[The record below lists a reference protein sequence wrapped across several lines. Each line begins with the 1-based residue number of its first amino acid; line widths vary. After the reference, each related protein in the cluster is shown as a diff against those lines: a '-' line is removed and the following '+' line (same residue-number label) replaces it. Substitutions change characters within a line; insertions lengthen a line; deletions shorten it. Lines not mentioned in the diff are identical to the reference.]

1 MANPVYTINSGIG
14 GSGEYLNIKTYD
26 SGGSFPTDTI
36 SSTSDPTHSYGSHTA
51 YYHSIAK
58 GDSAFNKNLNATN
71 PTLSP
76 APPAVP
82 PDAVP
87 AWLLLHDAEN
97 FSIGT
102 GIPNIRIVT
111 NGRQKRVYS
120 TPPDWTTLNF
130 QGDGH
135 VFVSSGDQVAINTT
149 NGVVTIEGGYKFGT
163 VTTTENNSSH
173 NFNIDNE
180 NQYIRA
186 HSTDPI
192 THSDIWTKDTN
203 NNFRLNT
210 GNKPDN
216 VTITSGTGNLI
227 FTYAGDDTVLQ
238 KNNGSNWIYGGDGM
252 DSIAIQSDNW
262 GTVDGCNG
270 KDTINFRRND
280 AHVYGGGDND
290 FISVI
295 SDNDALNTIHGGP
308 SGTSG
313 SGLDS
318 PDTSDT
324 IKAGTFSKMWGDG
337 GADSISAISYNT
349 IYGGWSAVTIA
360 GATTINQQY
369 DNYKYGP
376 DSSDSIYAVNYNYI
390 AGCGAGDS
398 IVANQYNTI
407 YGGLSRGLSA
417 DIADDDDGG
426 TDAFGFRTKE
436 GPTGDTVADGA
447 DSIKAVLGNK
457 IYAGGGD
464 DTVDVKYANLVFGGA
479 GADTILALDKNS
491 IAGGAGAD
499 CLKAGEHAYIDAGP
513 DKDNIK
519 AGFDSSIWGASGN
532 DSIDA
537 TDTNYIDGG
546 EDSDYI
552 TATDDNTIYGGSGSD
567 TISAQ
572 DGNAIWGDW
581 GDSAPSTLVSNWLS
595 SNNVNSSLYASFHIT
610 HNELQGL
617 GRDEGGAAG
626 NDSIVARNR
635 NTIHGGWG
643 NDSISASDFNLAY
656 GDAGNDTLYLD
667 SNNSIWGGAGSD
679 IIKATDKN
687 LIYGDDSSGVDP
699 GAGDDSIVARTDDTI
714 YGGAGKD
721 TIIADDAAKID
732 AGTGDDSISFGM
744 NSSIVAGTGDDTI
757 VSQAPGSSTAPNG
770 SAGSSIWG
778 GRGDMDSLGRPVY
791 AWGTD
796 SHGNRIPVDPKTAG
810 ATDVHGHNV
819 FTGADALVTI
829 MDFKFGNDVIHFG
842 KAFEASAVTAFGYGN
857 STIVPTTDY
866 QIYTAGTDR
875 INVAATISDAAN
887 IDMQNETG
895 KFVIFGNPNG
905 TLKGGFANT
914 LIGGRNDDT
923 IYGGEGDYIYGGLGN
938 DTINLNGYNGWRD
951 HVGLTDEGGTD
962 TVTSFQQGWGEGD
975 DVVWYNV
982 PLKKELTDANGKV
995 TDVVITNTDAEADLN
1010 DADVR
1015 VVGDKTI
1022 LTQGHGS
1029 LILNGVTHGEIL
1041 VEDGKG
1047 VYRAALL
1054 GDGYFNDSTRG
1065 GQIFIGR
1072 KKYSDKVSFE
1082 KNNHDLVVDLGMTKR
1097 FKEKNAKYYSIEQVI
1112 GGSGN
1117 NTLVGAKNV
1126 RNTLEGGVG
1135 TSSIWGGGASA
1146 DLMVSGTGS
1155 ATDHYTTFFYG
1166 AGDGDD
1172 TIEGFRT
1179 TDASEAHFKR
1189 DILDIH
1195 SGDVTSVRKK
1205 GIDIVLTM
1213 AGRGDRLTIRNAASG
1228 LFDQLIEVNVMG
1240 RKTAAKITGADE
1252 VITYDP
1258 HAQYYF
1264 ANIPAGATIRNF
1276 GDNTRIYLD
1285 GRTGDYYRGITNIDV
1300 DRGNRLELAGDAS
1313 NNRITYSG
1321 RGTASLYGSFGDDT
1335 LTGSKDGMNRFFFG
1349 KSDGND
1355 IIMRSTADDKVMLYD
1370 VALEDVVS
1378 AEAKNG
1384 TMRIALKSGAH
1395 LAIQHFDVNAVHDFK
1410 LATGDTWVY
1419 NHNATGGGFWSP
1431 KSNSPAQR

>member
-14 GSGEYLNIKTYD
+14 GSGEYLSVKTSVSGSPDDFVYATITSGTDPNITH
-26 SGGSFPTDTI
+26 GSLP
-36 SSTSDPTHSYGSHTA
+36 SRTA

-82 PDAVP
+82 PDTVP
-87 AWLLLHDAEN
+87 AWLLLHDAED

-111 NGRQKRVYS
+111 NGRRKRVYS
-120 TPPDWTTLNF
+120 TPNWTTLNF
-130 QGDGH
+130 QGAGH
-135 VFVSSGDQVAINTT
+135 VFVSSEDQVAINAT

-173 NFNIDNE
+173 KFNIDNE

-192 THSDIWTKDTN
+192 THSDIWTKDAD

-210 GNKPDN
+210 GYKPDN
-216 VTITSGTGNLI
+216 VTITSGTGNYI

-313 SGLDS
+313 SGLDR

-349 IYGGWSAVTIA
+349 IYGGWSAVGIA

-369 DNYKYGP
+369 PNYKYGP

-407 YGGLSRGLSA
+407 YGGLSRGLPS
-417 DIADDDDGG
+417 DISDYDDGG
-426 TDAFGFRTKE
+426 TDASGFQTKE
-436 GPTGDTVADGA
+436 GPTTDTVADGA

-457 IYAGGGD
+457 IYAGGD
-464 DTVDVKYANLVFGGA
+464 KDTVDAMYANLIFGGA
-479 GADTILALDKNS
+479 GDDSIKALDKNS

-499 CLKAGEHAYIDAGP
+499 CIKAGEHSYIDAGP
-513 DKDNIK
+513 NDNGTTDVID
-519 AGFDSSIWGASGN
+519 AGFDSSVW
-532 DSIDA
+532 
-537 TDTNYIDGG
+537 
-546 EDSDYI
+546 
-552 TATDDNTIYGGSGSD
+552 GGSGSD
-567 TISAQ
+567 SIKVDNTSYVNA
-572 DGNAIWGDW
+572 GNDNDSIWGKD
-581 GDSAPSTLVSNWLS
+581 DSTI
-595 SNNVNSSLYASFHIT
+595 Y
-610 HNELQGL
+610 
-617 GRDEGGAAG
+617 GAAG
-626 NDSIVARNR
+626 KDFIDATDGNIIYGDGTDSVNVSSSISSYTTAHGALLGLSRTESGNADNDTIQAKNR
-635 NTIHGGWG
+635 NTMHGGWG
-643 NDSISASDFNLAY
+643 DDSIIGTDFNLAY
-656 GDAGNDTLYLD
+656 GDAGKDTLYLD

-679 IIKATDKN
+679 IIKATDHN

-1010 DADVR
+1010 DADVH

-1097 FKEKNAKYYSIEQVI
+1097 FKEKSAKYYSIEQVI

-1189 DILDIH
+1189 DTLDIH

-1300 DRGNRLELAGDAS
+1300 DRGNRLELAGDAA

-1355 IIMRSTADDKVMLYD
+1355 IITRSTADDKVMLYD

>member
-1 MANPVYTINSGIG
+1 MPASTNIYVLDR
-14 GSGEYLNIKTYD
+14 GSL
-26 SGGSFPTDTI
+26 SGGVYLSKKLYVSPSGNDDFSDYITG
-36 SSTSDPTHSYGSHTA
+36 SASDPRPPHTHSNPPYSNIG
-51 YYHSIAK
+51 YYRSFAERDNNFVSNWSATD
-58 GDSAFNKNLNATN
+58 GDPLAVIPIPAQPPRYISAGK
-71 PTLSP
+71 
-76 APPAVP
+76 
-82 PDAVP
+82 
-87 AWLLLHDAEN
+87 LLLDDA
-97 FSIGT
+97 IY
-102 GIPNIRIVT
+102 NIQGGNQHLRIVT
-111 NGRQKRVYS
+111 NHRRNPVWS
-120 TPPDWTTLNF
+120 TTQTWTTLNF
-130 QGDGH
+130 LVSGYVYVSTGDT
-135 VFVSSGDQVAINTT
+135 VAINASH
-149 NGVVTIEGGYKFGT
+149 GVVTIEGGYKSGT
-163 VTTTENNSSH
+163 VTTTEDAPQE
-173 NFNIDNE
+173 FNVDNE
-180 NQYIRA
+180 NPKKVYNSGRNIVEK
-186 HSTDPI
+186 DP
-192 THSDIWTKDTN
+192 D

-210 GNKPDN
+210 SNKADH
-216 VTITSGTGNLI
+216 VTITSGTGNYI
-227 FTYAGDDTVLQ
+227 YTYGGDDTIIQ
-238 KNNGSNWIYGGDGM
+238 QNNGKNWIYGGDGK
-252 DSIAIQSDNW
+252 DSISIQNKNA
-262 GTVDGCNG
+262 GIVDGCNG
-270 KDTINFRRND
+270 SDTITLKRENSS
-280 AHVYGGGDND
+280 VYGGGGND
-290 FISVI
+290 SITVLDFSATTT
-295 SDNDALNTIHGGP
+295 DALNTIHGGP

-313 SGLDS
+313 SGLDD
-318 PDTSDT
+318 PDGDDT
-324 IKAGTFSKMWGDG
+324 IHATHFNKIWGDG
-337 GADSISAISYNT
+337 GADSISVFSNNT
-349 IYGGWSAVTIA
+349 VYGGWSAVTIA

-369 DNYKYGP
+369 ANYKYGP
-376 DSSDSIYAVNYNYI
+376 DSSDSIYAVNNNYI

-407 YGGLSRGLSA
+407 YGGLSRGLAS

-426 TDAFGFRTKE
+426 TDALGFQTKDSS
-436 GPTGDTVADGA
+436 TGDTVADGA

-457 IYAGGGD
+457 IYAGGD
-464 DTVDVKYANLVFGGA
+464 KDTVDAMYANLIFGGA
-479 GADTILALDKNS
+479 GDDSIKALDKNS
-491 IAGGAGAD
+491 IAGGAGED
-499 CLKAGEHAYIDAGP
+499 CIKAGEHAYIDAGP
-513 DKDNIK
+513 DKDTVD
-519 AGFDSSIWGASGN
+519 AGFDSSVW
-532 DSIDA
+532 
-537 TDTNYIDGG
+537 
-546 EDSDYI
+546 
-552 TATDDNTIYGGSGSD
+552 GGSGSD
-567 TISAQ
+567 SIKVDNTSYVNA
-572 DGNAIWGDW
+572 GNDNDSIWGKD
-581 GDSAPSTLVSNWLS
+581 DSTI
-595 SNNVNSSLYASFHIT
+595 Y
-610 HNELQGL
+610 
-617 GRDEGGAAG
+617 GAAG
-626 NDSIVARNR
+626 KDFIDATDGNIIYGDGTDSVNVSSSISSYRTSHGALENLWRGESGNADNDTIQVKNR
-635 NTIHGGWG
+635 NPMHGGWG
-643 NDSISASDFNLAY
+643 NDSIIGTDFNLAY
-656 GDAGNDTLYLD
+656 GDAGKDTLYLD

-1300 DRGNRLELAGDAS
+1300 DRGNRLELAGDAA

-1335 LTGSKDGMNRFFFG
+1335 LTGSKDGLNRFFFG

-1355 IIMRSTADDKVMLYD
+1355 IITRSTADDKVMLYD

-1395 LAIQHFDVNAVHDFK
+1395 LAIQHFDANAVHDFK

-1419 NHNATGGGFWSP
+1419 NNNATGGGFWRP

>member
-1 MANPVYTINSGIG
+1 M
-14 GSGEYLNIKTYD
+14 
-26 SGGSFPTDTI
+26 
-36 SSTSDPTHSYGSHTA
+36 
-51 YYHSIAK
+51 
-58 GDSAFNKNLNATN
+58 
-71 PTLSP
+71 
-76 APPAVP
+76 
-82 PDAVP
+82 
-87 AWLLLHDAEN
+87 
-97 FSIGT
+97 
-102 GIPNIRIVT
+102 
-111 NGRQKRVYS
+111 
-120 TPPDWTTLNF
+120 
-130 QGDGH
+130 
-135 VFVSSGDQVAINTT
+135 
-149 NGVVTIEGGYKFGT
+149 TIEGGYKYGT

-349 IYGGWSAVTIA
+349 IYGGWSAVEIA

-369 DNYKYGP
+369 SNYKYGP

-407 YGGLSRGLSA
+407 YGGLSRGLAS
-417 DIADDDDGG
+417 DIADYDDGG
-426 TDAFGFRTKE
+426 TDALNFRTQE
-436 GPTGDTVADGA
+436 GPTSDTVPDGA
-447 DSIKAVLGNK
+447 DYIKAAIGNK
-457 IYAGGGD
+457 IYAGGD
-464 DTVDVKYANLVFGGA
+464 KDTVDAMYANLIFGGA
-479 GADTILALDKNS
+479 GDDSIKALDKNS

-499 CLKAGEHAYIDAGP
+499 CIKAGEHAYIDAGP
-513 DKDNIK
+513 DKDTVD
-519 AGFDSSIWGASGN
+519 AGFDSSVW
-532 DSIDA
+532 
-537 TDTNYIDGG
+537 
-546 EDSDYI
+546 
-552 TATDDNTIYGGSGSD
+552 GGSGSD
-567 TISAQ
+567 SIKVDNTSYVNA
-572 DGNAIWGDW
+572 GNDNDSIWGKD
-581 GDSAPSTLVSNWLS
+581 DSTI
-595 SNNVNSSLYASFHIT
+595 Y
-610 HNELQGL
+610 
-617 GRDEGGAAG
+617 GAAG
-626 NDSIVARNR
+626 KDFIDATDGNIIYGDMDSVDFSSSDASYSVTHGALQDFIRTESGKADNDTIQVKNR

-643 NDSISASDFNLAY
+643 DDSISASDFNLAY
-656 GDAGNDTLYLD
+656 GDAGKDTLFLD
-667 SNNSIWGGAGSD
+667 SHNSIWGGAGSD
-679 IIKATDKN
+679 IIQATDFN
-687 LIYGDDSSGVDP
+687 LIYGDNVRDGADP

-744 NSSIVAGTGDDTI
+744 NSSVVAGTGNDTI
-757 VSQAPGSSTAPNG
+757 VSQAPGSPTAPNG
-770 SAGSSIWG
+770 SGGSSIWG

-796 SHGNRIPVDPKTAG
+796 VHGHRVPVDPRMAG
-810 ATDVHGHNV
+810 STDVHGHNI
-819 FTGADALVTI
+819 FTGDDARVTI

-875 INVAATISDAAN
+875 INVAATISDAAD
-887 IDMQNETG
+887 IDMQNEEG

-914 LIGGRNDDT
+914 LIGGKHNDT
-923 IYGGEGDYIYGGLGN
+923 IYVGQGDYVYGGLGN

-951 HVGLTDEGGTD
+951 HVGLTAEGGID
-962 TVTSFQQGWGEGD
+962 TISSFQQGWGEGD

-982 PLKKELTDANGKV
+982 PLKKELTDKNGKV
-995 TDVVITNTDAEADLN
+995 TDVVTTNTDAVADLD
-1010 DADVR
+1010 DANVR
-1015 VVGDKTI
+1015 VVGDKTV
-1022 LTQGHGS
+1022 LSQGKAK

-1041 VEDGKG
+1041 IEDGEG
-1047 VYRAALL
+1047 VHRTALL
-1054 GDGYFNDSTRG
+1054 GEGYFNDSTRG

-1072 KKYSDKVSFE
+1072 KEYSDTVSFE

-1097 FKEKNAKYYSIEQVI
+1097 FKDKNAKYYSIEQVI

-1126 RNTLEGGVG
+1126 RNTLDGGVG
-1135 TSSIWGGGASA
+1135 TSSIWGGGISA

-1179 TDASEAHFKR
+1179 TERTEAHFKR

-1195 SGDVTSVRKK
+1195 SGDVTSVRKV
-1205 GIDIVLTM
+1205 GTSIVLRMTG
-1213 AGRGDRLTIRNAASG
+1213 AADRLTIRNAASG
-1228 LFDQLIEVNVMG
+1228 LFDQLIEVNVKG
-1240 RKTAAKITGADE
+1240 RKTAAKVTGANE
-1252 VITYDP
+1252 VVTYDP

-1264 ANIPAGATIRNF
+1264 SNAAAGGTVRNF
-1276 GDNTRIYLD
+1276 GDNSRIYLD
-1285 GRTGDYYRGITNIDV
+1285 GRTGDVYRGITNIDV
-1300 DRGNRLELAGDAS
+1300 SAGNRLELAGDAS
-1313 NNRITYSG
+1313 NNRIIYRGT
-1321 RGTASLYGSFGDDT
+1321 GTASLYGGLGNDT
-1335 LTGSKDGMNRFFFG
+1335 MTGSKDGTNRFFFG
-1349 KSDGND
+1349 RSDGND
-1355 IIMRSTADDKVMLYD
+1355 VITNSTVNDKVMLYD
-1370 VALEDVVS
+1370 VALEEVVS
-1378 AEAKNG
+1378 AKETNG

-1395 LAIQHFDVNAVHDFK
+1395 LAIQNFDAKSVHDFT

-1419 NHNATGGGFWSP
+1419 NHNATGTGGYWSP
-1431 KSNSPAQR
+1431 KGNYPVQPKA

>member
-1 MANPVYTINSGIG
+1 MANQGIPYTINRDSVFSSGNYLSYQS
-14 GSGEYLNIKTYD
+14 SGDADCPDFLITSN
-26 SGGSFPTDTI
+26 
-36 SSTSDPTHSYGSHTA
+36 SDPPHSHTLYGSPNTIHSA
-51 YYHSIAK
+51 QYHSFAR
-58 GDSAFNKNLNATN
+58 GDDSFAINWPAYAPGDVGDTVHSAMPIIPVRAWKLIENDSTATN
-71 PTLSP
+71 QTYK
-76 APPAVP
+76 
-82 PDAVP
+82 
-87 AWLLLHDAEN
+87 
-97 FSIGT
+97 IT
-102 GIPNIRIVT
+102 GNNTDIYIVT
-111 NGRQKRVYS
+111 NGRDHGTTDPRF
-120 TPPDWTTLNF
+120 TTLNF
-130 QGDGH
+130 QGPGY
-135 VFVSSGDQVAINTT
+135 VYVSPGDHLGINAGY
-149 NGVVTIEGGYKFGT
+149 GVVTLKGGYFNGNTGKSGNVAAT
-163 VTTTENNSSH
+163 NDALSH
-173 NFNIDNE
+173 EFYIDN
-180 NQYIRA
+180 A
-186 HSTDPI
+186 HPWGNYTNFKLSTNSKAD
-192 THSDIWTKDTN
+192 K
-203 NNFRLNT
+203 
-210 GNKPDN
+210 
-216 VTITSGTGNLI
+216 VTIHSGIFNYVYTFAGN
-227 FTYAGDDTVLQ
+227 DTVIQ
-238 KNNGSNWIYGGDGM
+238 ENDGPNYIYGGDGI
-252 DSIAIQSDNW
+252 DSIIIPNKN
-262 GTVDGCNG
+262 GVIVDGGNQHDSISL
-270 KDTINFRRND
+270 KRENS
-280 AHVYGGGDND
+280 AVYGGGDDD
-290 FISVI
+290 FIAVTNN
-295 SDNDALNTIHGGP
+295 NDAFNYIHGGP

-313 SGLDS
+313 VRDN

-324 IKAGTFSKMWGDG
+324 IKAGTYSKIWGDG
-337 GADSISAISYNT
+337 GADSISVISYNRV
-349 IYGGWSAVTIA
+349 YGGWSKDGVS
-360 GATTINQQY
+360 GATKANATVSPAFVPQ
-369 DNYKYGP
+369 GA

-390 AGCGAGDS
+390 AGGGAGDS
-398 IVANQYNTI
+398 IVASQYNTI
-407 YGGLSRGLSA
+407 FGGLSTGIDNVGIVQTPPASA
-417 DIADDDDGG
+417 ADTADTYDGG
-426 TDAFGFRTKE
+426 IDGAGLGTA
-436 GPTGDTVADGA
+436 DTVKDGA
-447 DSIKAVLGNK
+447 DSIKVAIGNHV
-457 IYAGGGD
+457 YAGGD
-464 DTVDVKYANLVFGGA
+464 KDTVDAMYANLIFGGA
-479 GADTILALDKNS
+479 GDDSIKALDKNS
-491 IAGGAGAD
+491 IAGGAGED
-499 CLKAGEHAYIDAGP
+499 CIKAGEHAYIDAGP
-513 DKDNIK
+513 DKDTVD
-519 AGFDSSIWGASGN
+519 AGFDSSVW
-532 DSIDA
+532 
-537 TDTNYIDGG
+537 
-546 EDSDYI
+546 
-552 TATDDNTIYGGSGSD
+552 GGSGSD
-567 TISAQ
+567 SIKVDNTSYVNA
-572 DGNAIWGDW
+572 GNDNDSIWGKD
-581 GDSAPSTLVSNWLS
+581 DSTI
-595 SNNVNSSLYASFHIT
+595 Y
-610 HNELQGL
+610 
-617 GRDEGGAAG
+617 GAAG
-626 NDSIVARNR
+626 KDFIDATDGNIIYGDMDSVDFSSSDASYSVTHSALQDFIRTESGKADNDTIQAKNR
-635 NTIHGGWG
+635 NTMHGGWG
-643 NDSISASDFNLAY
+643 DDSIIGTDFNLAY
-656 GDAGNDTLYLD
+656 GDAGKDTLYLD

-1395 LAIQHFDVNAVHDFK
+1395 LAIQHFDANAVHDFK

>member
-1 MANPVYTINSGIG
+1 MANPIYTLNRGTSPG
-14 GSGEYLNIKTYD
+14 GYLSVKISDN
-26 SGGSFPTDTI
+26 GGSFPSDTI
-36 SSTSDPTHSYGSHTA
+36 SSSLNPTHSSGIYTA
-51 YYHSIAK
+51 TYYSIAK
-58 GDSAFNKNLNATN
+58 GDSTFVLNANATDGN
-71 PTLSP
+71 PYITPP
-76 APPAVP
+76 APPVSPITA
-82 PDAVP
+82 P
-87 AWLLLHDAEN
+87 AWALLHDGED
-97 FSIGT
+97 F
-102 GIPNIRIVT
+102 NIQGGSADVRIVT
-111 NGRQKRVYS
+111 NGRHIPVF
-120 TPPDWTTLNF
+120 TPGYTTLNF
-130 QGDGH
+130 LSTGR
-135 VFVSSGDQVAINTT
+135 VFVSDNDILSINASCGT
-149 NGVVTIEGGYKFGT
+149 VTIEGGYKFGT
-163 VTTTENNSSH
+163 VTTTENASH
-173 NFNIDNE
+173 AFNIDNE
-180 NQYIRA
+180 NPAIVSYDTVT
-186 HSTDPI
+186 STFK
-192 THSDIWTKDTN
+192 KDLE

-210 GNKPDN
+210 GNKADKI
-216 VTITSGTGNLI
+216 TITSGTGNLI
-227 FTYAGDDTVLQ
+227 FTYAGDDTILQ
-238 KNNGSNWIYGGDGM
+238 LNNGKNWIYGGDGK

-270 KDTINFRRND
+270 NDTITLRRNN
-280 AHVYGGGDND
+280 AFVYGGGDND
-290 FISVI
+290 FITVLHT
-295 SDNDALNTIHGGP
+295 DDALNTIHGGP
-308 SGTSG
+308 SGKSG

-318 PDTSDT
+318 PDTGDT
-324 IKAGTFSKMWGDG
+324 IKVGTYSKVWGDG
-337 GADSISAISYNT
+337 GADSISVISRNT
-349 IYGGWSAVTIA
+349 VYGGWSAVGIA

-369 DNYKYGP
+369 PNYKYGP

-407 YGGLSRGLSA
+407 YGGLSRGSST

-426 TDAFGFRTKE
+426 TDALGFQTKD
-436 GPTGDTVADGA
+436 GSTGDTVADGA

-457 IYAGGGD
+457 IYAGGD
-464 DTVDVKYANLVFGGA
+464 KDTVDAMYANLIFGGA
-479 GADTILALDKNS
+479 GDDSIKALDKNS

-499 CLKAGEHAYIDAGP
+499 CIKAGEHAYIDAGP
-513 DKDNIK
+513 DKDTVD
-519 AGFDSSIWGASGN
+519 AGFDSSVW
-532 DSIDA
+532 
-537 TDTNYIDGG
+537 
-546 EDSDYI
+546 
-552 TATDDNTIYGGSGSD
+552 GGSGSD
-567 TISAQ
+567 SIKVDNTSYVNA
-572 DGNAIWGDW
+572 GNDNDSIWGKD
-581 GDSAPSTLVSNWLS
+581 DSTI
-595 SNNVNSSLYASFHIT
+595 Y
-610 HNELQGL
+610 
-617 GRDEGGAAG
+617 GAAG
-626 NDSIVARNR
+626 KDFIDATDGNIIYGDMDSVDFSSSDASYSVTHSALQDFIRTESGKADNDTIQAKNR
-635 NTIHGGWG
+635 NTMHGGWG
-643 NDSISASDFNLAY
+643 DDSIIGTDFNLAY
-656 GDAGNDTLYLD
+656 GDAGKDTLYFD

-679 IIKATDKN
+679 IIKATDQN

-975 DVVWYNV
+975 DAVWYNV

-1097 FKEKNAKYYSIEQVI
+1097 FKEKSAKYYSIEQVI

-1300 DRGNRLELAGDAS
+1300 DRGNRLELAGDAA

-1335 LTGSKDGMNRFFFG
+1335 LTGSKDGLNRFFFG

-1355 IIMRSTADDKVMLYD
+1355 IITRSTADDKVMLYD

-1395 LAIQHFDVNAVHDFK
+1395 LAIQHFDANAVHDFK

-1431 KSNSPAQR
+1431 KSNFPAQR

>member
-1 MANPVYTINSGIG
+1 MPASTNIYVLDR
-14 GSGEYLNIKTYD
+14 GSL
-26 SGGSFPTDTI
+26 SGGVYLSKKLYVSPSGNDDFSDYITG
-36 SSTSDPTHSYGSHTA
+36 SASDPRPPHTHPIPPYSNIG
-51 YYHSIAK
+51 YYRSFAERDNNFVSNWSATD
-58 GDSAFNKNLNATN
+58 GDPLAVIPIPAQLPRYISAGK
-71 PTLSP
+71 
-76 APPAVP
+76 
-82 PDAVP
+82 
-87 AWLLLHDAEN
+87 LLLDDA
-97 FSIGT
+97 IY
-102 GIPNIRIVT
+102 NIQGGNQHLHIVT
-111 NGRQKRVYS
+111 NHRRNPVWS
-120 TPPDWTTLNF
+120 TTQTWTTLNF
-130 QGDGH
+130 LVSGYVYVSTGDT
-135 VFVSSGDQVAINTT
+135 VAINASH
-149 NGVVTIEGGYKFGT
+149 GVVTIEGGYKSGT
-163 VTTTENNSSH
+163 VTTTEDAPQE
-173 NFNIDNE
+173 FNVDNE
-180 NQYIRA
+180 NPKQVYNSGRNIVEK
-186 HSTDPI
+186 DP
-192 THSDIWTKDTN
+192 D

-210 GNKPDN
+210 SNKADH
-216 VTITSGTGNLI
+216 VTITSGTGNYI
-227 FTYAGDDTVLQ
+227 YTYGGDDTIIQ
-238 KNNGSNWIYGGDGM
+238 QNNGKNWIYGGDGK
-252 DSIAIQSDNW
+252 DSISIQNKNA
-262 GTVDGCNG
+262 GIVDGCNG
-270 KDTINFRRND
+270 SDTITLKRENSS
-280 AHVYGGGDND
+280 VYGGGGND
-290 FISVI
+290 SITVLDFSATTT
-295 SDNDALNTIHGGP
+295 DALNTIHGGP

-313 SGLDS
+313 SGLDD
-318 PDTSDT
+318 PDGDDT
-324 IKAGTFSKMWGDG
+324 IHATHFNKIWGDG
-337 GADSISAISYNT
+337 GADSISVFSNNT
-349 IYGGWSAVTIA
+349 VYGGWSAVEIA

-369 DNYKYGP
+369 AHYKYGP
-376 DSSDSIYAVNYNYI
+376 DSSDSIYAVNNNYI

-407 YGGLSRGLSA
+407 YGGLSRGLAS
-417 DIADDDDGG
+417 DISDDDDGD
-426 TDAFGFRTKE
+426 TDALGFLTKE
-436 GPTGDTVADGA
+436 SLTGDTVADGA

-457 IYAGGGD
+457 IYAGGD
-464 DTVDVKYANLVFGGA
+464 KDTVDAMYANLIFGGA
-479 GADTILALDKNS
+479 GDDSIKALDKNS

-499 CLKAGEHAYIDAGP
+499 CIKAGEHAYIDAGP
-513 DKDNIK
+513 DKDTVD
-519 AGFDSSIWGASGN
+519 AGFDSSVW
-532 DSIDA
+532 
-537 TDTNYIDGG
+537 
-546 EDSDYI
+546 
-552 TATDDNTIYGGSGSD
+552 GGSGSD
-567 TISAQ
+567 SIKVDNTSYVNA
-572 DGNAIWGDW
+572 GNDNDSIWGKD
-581 GDSAPSTLVSNWLS
+581 DSTI
-595 SNNVNSSLYASFHIT
+595 Y
-610 HNELQGL
+610 
-617 GRDEGGAAG
+617 GAAG
-626 NDSIVARNR
+626 KDFIDATDGNIIYGDMNSVDFSSSDASYSVTHSALQDFIRTESGKADNDTIQVKNR
-635 NTIHGGWG
+635 NTMHGGWG
-643 NDSISASDFNLAY
+643 DDSIIGTDFNLAY
-656 GDAGNDTLYLD
+656 GDAGKDTLYLD

-796 SHGNRIPVDPKTAG
+796 VHGNRVPVDPRMAG
-810 ATDVHGHNV
+810 STDVHGHNI
-819 FTGADALVTI
+819 FTGDDARVTI

-975 DVVWYNV
+975 DAVWYNV

-1097 FKEKNAKYYSIEQVI
+1097 FKEKSAKYYSIEQVI

-1300 DRGNRLELAGDAS
+1300 DRGNRLELAGDAA
-1313 NNRITYSG
+1313 NNHITYSG

-1355 IIMRSTADDKVMLYD
+1355 IITRSTADDKVMLYD

-1395 LAIQHFDVNAVHDFK
+1395 LAIQHFDANAVHDFK

-1431 KSNSPAQR
+1431 KGNSPAQR

>member
-1 MANPVYTINSGIG
+1 MAAYTLNRDILSSGYLNVKTSGYSGLPNETITTNPVSSLSTV
-14 GSGEYLNIKTYD
+14 
-26 SGGSFPTDTI
+26 I
-36 SSTSDPTHSYGSHTA
+36 SSVTYSATYHT
-51 YYHSIAK
+51 IALDDDNFIWNWPANI
-58 GDSAFNKNLNATN
+58 GRT
-71 PTLSP
+71 SP
-76 APPAVP
+76 APTIG
-82 PDAVP
+82 AVP
-87 AWLLLHDAEN
+87 AITRPAWKLFADGEYN
-97 FSIGT
+97 IT
-102 GIPNIRIVT
+102 GSNTSVYIVT
-111 NGRQKRVYS
+111 NGRKLPMGNPNH
-120 TPPDWTTLNF
+120 TILNF
-130 QGDGH
+130 P
-135 VFVSSGDQVAINTT
+135 NTGGLVYMSDSP
-149 NGVVTIEGGYKFGT
+149 NEQLAVNANLGVVTLEGGYNHGNVSAASSNPQKFVINNKHPFNPPDPNAGSNLKLNSGNGADHITIEDGT
-163 VTTTENNSSH
+163 Y
-173 NFNIDNE
+173 
-180 NQYIRA
+180 NQVHAYAGNDYIFQKRNGTNQIFGEDGFDTIEIQ
-186 HSTDPI
+186 SKNGWEVDGGN
-192 THSDIWTKDTN
+192 HSDH
-203 NNFRLNT
+203 
-210 GNKPDN
+210 
-216 VTITSGTGNLI
+216 ITLKRENS
-227 FTYAGDDTVLQ
+227 
-238 KNNGSNWIYGGDGM
+238 K
-252 DSIAIQSDNW
+252 
-262 GTVDGCNG
+262 
-270 KDTINFRRND
+270 
-280 AHVYGGGDND
+280 VYGGGDND
-290 FISVI
+290 FITVT
-295 SDNDALNTIHGGP
+295 SDDDALNYIHGGP
-308 SGTSG
+308 SGKSANRDN
-313 SGLDS
+313 S
-318 PDTSDT
+318 DTSDT
-324 IKAGTFSKMWGDG
+324 IKAGTYSHIWGDG
-337 GADSISAISYNT
+337 GADSISVISRNT
-349 IYGGWSAVTIA
+349 VYGGWSAVGIA
-360 GATTINQQY
+360 GATTINKQY
-369 DNYKYGP
+369 PNYNYGP

-390 AGCGAGDS
+390 AGCGEGDS
-398 IVANQYNTI
+398 IVASQYNTI

-426 TDAFGFRTKE
+426 TDALGFQTKE
-436 GPTGDTVADGA
+436 GLTSDTVADGA
-447 DSIKAVLGNK
+447 DYIKAAIGNHV
-457 IYAGGGD
+457 YAGGD
-464 DTVDVKYANLVFGGA
+464 KDTVDAMYANLIFGGA
-479 GADTILALDKNS
+479 GDDSIKALDKNS

-499 CLKAGEHAYIDAGP
+499 CIKAGEHSYIDAGP
-513 DKDNIK
+513 NDNGTTDVID
-519 AGFDSSIWGASGN
+519 AGFDSSVW
-532 DSIDA
+532 
-537 TDTNYIDGG
+537 
-546 EDSDYI
+546 
-552 TATDDNTIYGGSGSD
+552 GGSGSD
-567 TISAQ
+567 SIKVDNTSYVNA
-572 DGNAIWGDW
+572 GNDNDNIWGKD
-581 GDSAPSTLVSNWLS
+581 DSTI
-595 SNNVNSSLYASFHIT
+595 Y
-610 HNELQGL
+610 
-617 GRDEGGAAG
+617 GAAG
-626 NDSIVARNR
+626 KDFIDATDGNIIYGDMDSVDFSSSDASYSITHSALQDFIRTESGNADNDTIQAKNR
-635 NTIHGGWG
+635 NTMHGGWG
-643 NDSISASDFNLAY
+643 DDSIIGTDFNLAY
-656 GDAGNDTLYLD
+656 GDAGKDTLYLD

-679 IIKATDKN
+679 IIKATDHN

-923 IYGGEGDYIYGGLGN
+923 IYGGEGDYIYSGLGN

-1097 FKEKNAKYYSIEQVI
+1097 FKEKSAKYYSIEQVI

-1126 RNTLEGGVG
+1126 RNTLDGGIG

-1300 DRGNRLELAGDAS
+1300 DRGNRLELAGDAA

-1355 IIMRSTADDKVMLYD
+1355 IITRSTADDKVMLYD

-1431 KSNSPAQR
+1431 KINSPAQR

>member
-1 MANPVYTINSGIG
+1 MAAYTLNRDILSSGYLNVKTSGYSGLPNETITTNPVSSLSTV
-14 GSGEYLNIKTYD
+14 
-26 SGGSFPTDTI
+26 I
-36 SSTSDPTHSYGSHTA
+36 SSVTYSATYHT
-51 YYHSIAK
+51 IALDDDNFIWNWPANI
-58 GDSAFNKNLNATN
+58 GRT
-71 PTLSP
+71 SP
-76 APPAVP
+76 APTIG
-82 PDAVP
+82 AVP
-87 AWLLLHDAEN
+87 AITRPAWKLFADGEYN
-97 FSIGT
+97 IT
-102 GIPNIRIVT
+102 GSNTSVYIVT
-111 NGRQKRVYS
+111 NGRKLPMGNPNH
-120 TPPDWTTLNF
+120 TILNF
-130 QGDGH
+130 P
-135 VFVSSGDQVAINTT
+135 NTGGLVYMSDSP
-149 NGVVTIEGGYKFGT
+149 NEQLAVNANLGVVTLEGGYNHGNVSAASSNPQKFVINNKHPFNPPDPNAGSNLKLNSGNGADHITIEDGT
-163 VTTTENNSSH
+163 Y
-173 NFNIDNE
+173 
-180 NQYIRA
+180 NQVHAYAGNDYIFQKRNGTNQIFGEDGFDTIEIQ
-186 HSTDPI
+186 SKNGWEVDGGN
-192 THSDIWTKDTN
+192 HSDH
-203 NNFRLNT
+203 
-210 GNKPDN
+210 
-216 VTITSGTGNLI
+216 ITLKRENS
-227 FTYAGDDTVLQ
+227 
-238 KNNGSNWIYGGDGM
+238 K
-252 DSIAIQSDNW
+252 
-262 GTVDGCNG
+262 
-270 KDTINFRRND
+270 
-280 AHVYGGGDND
+280 VYGGGDND
-290 FISVI
+290 FITVT
-295 SDNDALNTIHGGP
+295 SDDDALNYIHGGP
-308 SGTSG
+308 SGKSANRDN
-313 SGLDS
+313 S
-318 PDTSDT
+318 DTSDT
-324 IKAGTFSKMWGDG
+324 IKAGTYSHIWGDG
-337 GADSISAISYNT
+337 GADSISVISRNT
-349 IYGGWSAVTIA
+349 VYGGWSAVGIA
-360 GATTINQQY
+360 GATTINKQY
-369 DNYKYGP
+369 PNYNYGP

-390 AGCGAGDS
+390 AGCGEGDS
-398 IVANQYNTI
+398 IVASQYNTI

-426 TDAFGFRTKE
+426 TDALGFQTKE
-436 GPTGDTVADGA
+436 GLTSDTVADGA
-447 DSIKAVLGNK
+447 DYIKAAIGNHV
-457 IYAGGGD
+457 YAGGD
-464 DTVDVKYANLVFGGA
+464 KDTVDAMYANLIFGGA
-479 GADTILALDKNS
+479 GDDSIKALDKNS

-499 CLKAGEHAYIDAGP
+499 CIKAGEHSYIDAGP
-513 DKDNIK
+513 NDNGTTDVID
-519 AGFDSSIWGASGN
+519 AGFDSSVW
-532 DSIDA
+532 
-537 TDTNYIDGG
+537 
-546 EDSDYI
+546 
-552 TATDDNTIYGGSGSD
+552 GGSGSD
-567 TISAQ
+567 SIKVDNTSYVNA
-572 DGNAIWGDW
+572 GNDNDNIWGKD
-581 GDSAPSTLVSNWLS
+581 DSTI
-595 SNNVNSSLYASFHIT
+595 Y
-610 HNELQGL
+610 
-617 GRDEGGAAG
+617 GAAG
-626 NDSIVARNR
+626 KDFIDATDGNIIYGDMDSVDFSSSDASYSITHSALQDFIRTESGNADNDTIQAKNR
-635 NTIHGGWG
+635 NTMHGGWG
-643 NDSISASDFNLAY
+643 DDSIIGTDFNLAY
-656 GDAGNDTLYLD
+656 GDAGKDTLYLD

-679 IIKATDKN
+679 IIKATDHN

-1097 FKEKNAKYYSIEQVI
+1097 FKEKSAKYYSIEQVI

-1126 RNTLEGGVG
+1126 RNTLDGGIG

-1300 DRGNRLELAGDAS
+1300 DRGNRLELAGDAA

-1355 IIMRSTADDKVMLYD
+1355 IITRSTADDKVMLYD

-1431 KSNSPAQR
+1431 KINSPAQR